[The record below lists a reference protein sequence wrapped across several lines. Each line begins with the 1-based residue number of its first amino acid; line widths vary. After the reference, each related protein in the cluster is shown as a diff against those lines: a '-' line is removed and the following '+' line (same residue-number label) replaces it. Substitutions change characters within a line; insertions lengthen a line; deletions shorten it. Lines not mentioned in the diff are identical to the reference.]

1 MYKSSARAGFH
12 HGDGAMSSRDVGLCS
27 AQWRQKEISMSSP
40 EAGKSS
46 AVQGRSEQQSDQQ
59 EEYRNS

>member
-1 MYKSSARAGFH
+1 MYKSSARTGFH

-27 AQWRQKEISMSSP
+27 AQWRWKEIFTGSP

-46 AVQGRSEQQSDQQ
+46 AVEGRSEQ
-59 EEYRNS
+59 